1 MDIIIRDG
9 EGETIG
15 VAVPK
20 FQNYGDKVLLMA
32 EAALLALSFAA
43 DLSLY
48 DIMIEADCVDLF
60 LALQNPEKCLA
71 LFGTLVKDIQWR
83 ASHFRKVVFS
93 FTNSLYNQ
101 VAHVIAKEALKRN
114 SIGIWVE
121 ECPPFLLN

>member
-1 MDIIIRDG
+1 M
-9 EGETIG
+9 
-15 VAVPK
+15 
-20 FQNYGDKVLLMA
+20 QLMA

-48 DIMIEADCVDLF
+48 DIMIEADCADLF
-60 LALQNPEKCLA
+60 LALQNPEKCLVP
-71 LFGTLVKDIQWR
+71 FGTLVKDIQWR

-121 ECPPFLLN
+121 EWPPFLLN

>member
-1 MDIIIRDG
+1 M
-9 EGETIG
+9 
-15 VAVPK
+15 
-20 FQNYGDKVLLMA
+20 QLMA

-121 ECPPFLLN
+121 EWPPFLLN